1 MEDIVP
7 EDADEIHIWK
17 EDDLYVIRSN
27 RHGVTTQGET
37 RIKAL
42 LMLADALAAGY
53 TDENLTTDD
62 LKDYA
67 DTIFTP
73 DEDAFDELEELRNDE

>member
-7 EDADEIHIWK
+7 DDADEIRIWK
-17 EDDLYVIRSN
+17 EDDLYVIRSD
-27 RHGVTTQGET
+27 RYGVTTQGET

-42 LMLADALAAGY
+42 LMLVDALAAY
-53 TDENLTTDD
+53 TDENPTTDD
-62 LKDYA
+62 LKEQA

-73 DEDAFDELEELRNDE
+73 DEDAFDELEELRDE